1 MRRSSS
7 VNNVSTNFIDGKPL
21 RVFETSRIERLSTEE
36 ESH

>member
-1 MRRSSS
+1 MRQSSS
-7 VNNVSTNFIDGKPL
+7 VNHISTNFIDGKLL